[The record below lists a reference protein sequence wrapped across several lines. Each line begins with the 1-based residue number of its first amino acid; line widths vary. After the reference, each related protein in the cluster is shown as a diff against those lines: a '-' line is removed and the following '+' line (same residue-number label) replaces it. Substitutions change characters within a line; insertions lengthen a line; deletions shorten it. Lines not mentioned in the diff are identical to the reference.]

1 MLSGNTSQIVEDLSS
16 LLPKRELEKLVSE
29 KHLDCENLS
38 LLTDFLDNNPSVLL
52 RDTSLSNR
60 YKSYS
65 YNCLAELL
73 KFLQNHSVLDV
84 LGSSRSEF
92 DELLQDVRRC
102 GFDKDWLDGVEKRAL
117 FSDIQFSQVA
127 LQKLLDSQQHVNNK
141 VEATHLKINIL
152 TEFVEDL
159 KHQLTSSEA
168 DLETLILQK
177 AQLLENKAILSSPLG
192 Y

>member
-1 MLSGNTSQIVEDLSS
+1 
-16 LLPKRELEKLVSE
+16 LLPKRELEQLVSE
-29 KHLDCENLS
+29 KHLDCEDLS
-38 LLTDFLDNNPSVLL
+38 LLTDFLDNNPSLLL

-60 YKSYS
+60 YKSYCYS
-65 YNCLAELL
+65 CLAELL

-102 GFDKDWLDGVEKRAL
+102 GFDKDWSDGVEKRAL
-117 FSDIQFSQVA
+117 FSDTQFSQVT
-127 LQKLLDSQQHVNNK
+127 LQKLLDSQQQVNK
-141 VEATHLKINIL
+141 EVEAMHLKINIL
-152 TEFVEDL
+152 TECVEDFR
-159 KHQLTSSEA
+159 HRLTSSEA
-168 DLETLILQK
+168 DLETLIQQK